1 MIHLDE
7 NRLRD
12 EDTLI
17 EAPDYSVTAHTP
29 FDPAPGEE
37 YDVTLA
43 AHSTTGLN
51 STHTAPTTCQYH
63 RYCNLLADVQQHQE
77 N

>member
-43 AHSTTGLN
+43 AH
-51 STHTAPTTCQYH
+51 
-63 RYCNLLADVQQHQE
+63 
-77 N
+77 